1 MTILSKRCKQD
12 NFEPHNS
19 LKLSF
24 TNIRGLCSKFV
35 RQTIWGKLGW
45 FYWFWQF
52 LCQGLFSFN
61 PKQFC
66 YSYAWSC
73 SLCERRTSFCT
84 GFPFAQDLSLENSV
98 DSYLCFWL
106 ALLHSVSYFFF
117 LYRSP
122 SLLLCSVFDSISSN
136 ADSLDQLIC

>member
-84 GFPFAQDLSLENSV
+84 GFISRKLCGFLFMFLTSFTSLSVILLFPLSITFFV
-98 DSYLCFWL
+98 VMLSFWFYL
-106 ALLHSVSYFFF
+106 
-117 LYRSP
+117 
-122 SLLLCSVFDSISSN
+122 I
-136 ADSLDQLIC
+136 